1 MKKKSK
7 KGRTLIIIVY
17 PSGVVGKG
25 KSRIVKKRSV
35 LTPAQYKER
44 YYRSEE
50 HARTEYAIS
59 VKVAPKKKG

>member
-1 MKKKSK
+1 MKKNTK
-7 KGRTLIIIVY
+7 KVRTLIITVY
-17 PSGVVGKG
+17 ASGVVGKG

-50 HARTEYAIS
+50 HARTEYAIR
-59 VKVAPKKKG
+59 VQVAPKKEG